1 MNEECQC
8 VFSTFE
14 VFERFISKT
23 IDPAHVPA
31 PVAEPVKE
39 VARTKTPA
47 YTVRLE

>member
-23 IDPAHVPA
+23 IDPA